1 MDSIIKVFK
10 FGGASVKDA
19 EAVRNIPNI
28 LSHYP
33 DEALVIILSA
43 MGKTT
48 NHLES
53 LVDAYYHSSDEKV
66 NILKDISTYHS
77 NITRELFKDSKHP
90 VHAEVYLLLRKL
102 ESTIIAGREK
112 AFDSKPS
119 FDFIYDQIVPYG
131 ELLSTT
137 IVSYY
142 LNEHGCRNQ
151 WYDVRQL
158 IRTDDSYREGRVDW
172 DFTQARINE
181 LVRPVIDNGTH
192 LLTQGFIANNQDG
205 KSVTLGR
212 EGSDYTASIF
222 AYALDAAEVVFWK
235 DVPGLMNAD
244 PKDFSDARK
253 LDQISYWEAIE
264 LSYYG
269 AKVIHPKT
277 IKPLQN
283 KTIPLK
289 VKSFINP
296 GGDGSLIFHETS
308 GDARIPSYIIKDDQ
322 VLISFSPKDLSF
334 IAEENLHYIIGI
346 FIKFKVSINLMQTS
360 AITFS
365 VCVDNGDNI
374 SKIIKELQERYNIK
388 FNESLVLITIRHY
401 TTEAIQEMV
410 KDKTILLEQRSRS
423 TVQYV
428 TSLFIKMFFLLI
440 PQLL

>member
-1 MDSIIKVFK
+1 
-10 FGGASVKDA
+10 
-19 EAVRNIPNI
+19 
-28 LSHYP
+28 
-33 DEALVIILSA
+33 
-43 MGKTT
+43 
-48 NHLES
+48 
-53 LVDAYYHSSDEKV
+53 
-66 NILKDISTYHS
+66 
-77 NITRELFKDSKHP
+77 
-90 VHAEVYLLLRKL
+90 
-102 ESTIIAGREK
+102 
-112 AFDSKPS
+112 
-119 FDFIYDQIVPYG
+119 
-131 ELLSTT
+131 
-137 IVSYY
+137 
-142 LNEHGCRNQ
+142 
-151 WYDVRQL
+151 
-158 IRTDDSYREGRVDW
+158 
-172 DFTQARINE
+172 
-181 LVRPVIDNGTH
+181 
-192 LLTQGFIANNQDG
+192 NQDG

-212 EGSDYTASIF
+212 EGSDYTASIL

-283 KTIPLK
+283 KIIPLK

-296 GGDGSLIFHETS
+296 ADDGSLIFHETS

-334 IAEENLHYIIGI
+334 IAEEILHYIIGI
-346 FIKFKVSINLMQTS
+346 FIKYKVSINLMQTS

-374 SKIIKELQERYNIK
+374 SKIIKELEGRYNIK
-388 FNESLVLITIRHY
+388 FNKGLVLITIRHY

-428 TSLFIKMFFLLI
+428 VKET
-440 PQLL
+440 